1 MVNSKNLGAGAAA
14 SNLPRVADPADD
26 GGGNIYRI
34 IKCVTIVS
42 IVDEVDH

>member
-14 SNLPRVADPADD
+14 SNPPRVADPAD

-42 IVDEVDH
+42 ILDEVDH